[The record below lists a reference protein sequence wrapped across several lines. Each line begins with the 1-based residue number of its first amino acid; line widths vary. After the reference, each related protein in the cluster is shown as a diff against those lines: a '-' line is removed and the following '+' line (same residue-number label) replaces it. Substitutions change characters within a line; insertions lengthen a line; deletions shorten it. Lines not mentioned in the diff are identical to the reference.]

1 MENTPECKT
10 AADLLPNDDVFVLP
24 DEYYICQDKCG
35 PHKFQSQKFYEIWAC
50 EASCA
55 ALVD

>member
-35 PHKFQSQKFYEIWAC
+35 PHKF
-50 EASCA
+50 
-55 ALVD
+55 